1 MSTRGWTLFA
11 VLGLVWGIPY
21 LLIRVAVGD
30 VDPLVVAFGRT
41 VIGAGLLL
49 PLALRRRAL
58 RPALRTWPWLL
69 AFAGAEIVG
78 PWLLLGHAETQLTSA
93 TTGLLVAITPLL
105 AIVIA
110 AGVGIERLRRERAW
124 GLIIGLAGVLA
135 LVGWDIDI
143 SNLPAVGAVVLAA
156 LGYAIGPMIISRKL
170 AGVPP
175 IGVIAAALIIASLVY
190 APGAAIVW
198 PDAWTVE
205 SGVSIVLLG
214 VICTGLAF
222 VLFFSLIAETGPA
235 RATVITY
242 INPAVAIA
250 LGAAIL
256 HEPISPG
263 MLLGFPLVIAGSV
276 LATRGGTR
284 ENRAPSVNAPAL
296 PQTEVVR

>member
-1 MSTRGWTLFA
+1 MSRRGWTLFA

-30 VDPLVVAFGRT
+30 LDPLVVAFGRT
-41 VIGAGLLL
+41 VIGAVLLL
-49 PLALRRRAL
+49 PLALRRHAL
-58 RPALRTWPWLL
+58 RPALGAWPWLL

-78 PWLLLGHAETQLTSA
+78 PWLLLGHAETRLTSA

-105 AIVIA
+105 ATMIA
-110 AGVGIERLRRERAW
+110 AGVGIERFCRERAW

-135 LVGWDIDI
+135 LVGWDVDL

-175 IGVIAAALIIASLVY
+175 IVVIAAALIIASLGY

-198 PDAWTVE
+198 PAQWTVG
-205 SGVSIVLLG
+205 SGVSTVLLG
-214 VICTGLAF
+214 VICTGVAF
-222 VLFFSLIAETGPA
+222 VLFFSLIAEAGPA

-242 INPAVAIA
+242 INPVVAIG

-263 MLLGFPLVIAGSV
+263 MLMGFPLVIAGSI
-276 LATRGGTR
+276 LATRGGIG
-284 ENRAPSVNAPAL
+284 ESQAPNVSAPAL
-296 PQTEVVR
+296 RQTEVVR